1 MVLNKYYRTKERR
14 SSCEQFSHLMIRSIA
29 IPYTNDVL
37 IDADTQHCPTNVF
50 RIIKLVAYQRKKL
63 KTKQINEKGYNMIPR

>member
-1 MVLNKYYRTKERR
+1 
-14 SSCEQFSHLMIRSIA
+14 MIRSIA